1 MLPGAQGNTRVEVA
15 GVHGLLVRRHKG
27 EELPERR
34 DQGHRATGVRSNA
47 RLHLH
52 RLGAG
57 ARSTRRRRRRAAPAG
72 GGGHVRARRAE
83 DHVRGEAH
91 RWRHRGDGG
100 DDAGAGGAAWVPAAQ
115 GEVRRGRRREPR
127 RRHGD
132 RGLQA
137 SHGELAAGDE

>member
-1 MLPGAQGNTRVEVA
+1 MASLFGDMKEKSSRSVEIRDIEPQVFGAMLGFIYTDS
-15 GVHGLLVRRHKG
+15 VR
-27 EELPERR
+27 
-34 DQGHRATGVRSNA
+34 
-47 RLHLH
+47 
-52 RLGAG
+52 

-72 GGGHVRARRAE
+72 GGGHVRARRAQ

-127 RRHGD
+127 RRDGD